1 MGKFLCCLI
10 LTITVSFT
18 SSVTVVKRQESG
30 ASGITYKRF
39 HVDSLIVSRYA
50 VTTVTSVVR
59 NDADKSQELDFRVQL
74 PETAFISN
82 FSM

>member
-1 MGKFLCCLI
+1 MDKFLCCLI
-10 LTITVSFT
+10 LTITVSLT

-30 ASGITYKRF
+30 ASDIAYKQF

-59 NDADKSQELDFRVQL
+59 NDADESQELDFRVQL